1 VSSRTGRLDRRL
13 QAVAPHGQA
22 ATAAGAVVELRDSW
36 GQVQGHYDLETLAL
50 PKDMARMLAE
60 AFRQHHAASTP
71 EMCRGCWKAL
81 QSFARFVAED
91 GAVRS
96 LRDLDTAAVGR
107 YIAWLDRQVGPT
119 GEPRSRKGRANVLS
133 GLRQLVDWMK
143 RHHPGALAQRI
154 DFPYRVYPDLNA
166 QPRKR
171 LPEDQL
177 KTILRACYEDINA
190 AWARFEL
197 GREILRSAAVP
208 QGASVQLHGLVRAL
222 AGVDGGVMPARLTL
236 VAHGFNMAAIA
247 REGGLRSLAGYLH
260 LTGETAVPFFVA
272 LAIQLAANPHPLAR
286 MGRECLRAHPL
297 DEHRVIVEWDKAR
310 GGGKVRRAQRRS
322 FDRRRRHAAPNLI
335 DKLLAMTEPLVERAG
350 RDHRGFLFLVVSE
363 KTRHIAPI
371 SLSTLTHTLKAF
383 IARANARIAIWNQAA
398 PERARVPLPDFAA
411 VLLRGSVAT
420 EHYRASGGDILHVQ
434 QILNHGSAVTTEAY
448 VIGPST
454 EQLRRETVARLQK
467 LMVSWLTGPAGTAPP
482 SDRPMPAAGVRATA
496 PFGHDCLNPLDGSGP
511 GAQTGR
517 VCAHL
522 GGCLRCPGLVI
533 PLDEAHLAR
542 ILLAKEEFERARERL
557 DARRWELL
565 YASSY
570 RILVQDIL
578 PDFPEA
584 MHAPAAMLAKRLP
597 PLPMLE

>member
-1 VSSRTGRLDRRL
+1 VSSRKGRIDRRL
-13 QAVAPHGQA
+13 QAGAPNGKATIA
-22 ATAAGAVVELRDSW
+22 ASTVVELRDHW
-36 GQVQGHYDLETLAL
+36 GQVQRRYDLETLSL
-50 PKDMARMLAE
+50 PKDMALMLAE

-71 EMCRGCWKAL
+71 ETCRGCWTAL

-91 GAVRS
+91 GAVGS

-107 YIAWLDRQVGPT
+107 YIAWLDRQVGRT
-119 GEPRSRKGRANVLS
+119 GEPHSRRGRANVLS
-133 GLRQLVDWMK
+133 GLRQLVNWTK
-143 RHHPGALAQRI
+143 RHHPDALAPRI

-171 LPEDQL
+171 LPEEQL
-177 KTILRACYEDINA
+177 KAILRACYEDIDA

-197 GREILRSAAVP
+197 GQEILRSAAVP

-222 AGVDGGVMPARLTL
+222 ADVDGGMMPARLTL
-236 VAHGFNMAAIA
+236 VAHGFNMGAIA
-247 REGGLRSLAGYLH
+247 REGGLRSLASYLH

-272 LAIQLAANPHPLAR
+272 LAIQMAANPHPLAR
-286 MGRECLRAHPL
+286 LGRECLRAHPL

-310 GGGKVRRAQRRS
+310 AGGKLRRAQRRS

-335 DKLLAMTEPLVERAG
+335 DKLLAMTAPLVERAG
-350 RDHRGFLFLVVSE
+350 RENRDFLFLVVSE

-398 PERARVPLPDFAA
+398 PERARTPLPDFAA

-448 VIGPST
+448 VKGPST

-467 LMVSWLTGPAGTAPP
+467 LMVSWVTGPAGSVRP
-482 SDRPMPAAGVRATA
+482 SDHPAPAAGAGATA
-496 PFGHDCLNPLDGSGP
+496 PFGHDCLNPLDGASP
-511 GAQTGR
+511 GARAGQAC
-517 VCAHL
+517 VHL

-542 ILLAKEEFERARERL
+542 ILLANQEFERARERL

-565 YASSY
+565 YAPSY

-578 PDFPEA
+578 PDFPAA
-584 MHAPAAMLAKRLP
+584 MHAAAAALAKQMP
-597 PLPMLE
+597 ALPMLE

>member
-1 VSSRTGRLDRRL
+1 MSSRKARLDRRL
-13 QAVAPHGQA
+13 QVAAPPGQA
-22 ATAAGAVVELRDSW
+22 TTAAGAVVELRDRW
-36 GQVQGHYDLETLAL
+36 GQVKQRYDLETLAL
-50 PKDMARMLAE
+50 PKDMARMFAE
-60 AFRQHHAASTP
+60 AFRQHHAASSP
-71 EMCRGCWKAL
+71 ETSRGCWKTL

-91 GAVRS
+91 GGVRS

-119 GEPRSRKGRANVLS
+119 GEPRSRRGRANELS
-133 GLRQLVDWMK
+133 GLRQLVDWAK
-143 RHHPGALAQRI
+143 RHHPGALAPRI

-177 KTILRACYEDINA
+177 KTILRACYEDIDA

-197 GREILRSAAVP
+197 GQDLLRSAAVP
-208 QGASVQLHGLVRAL
+208 QGASAQLHGLVRAL
-222 AGVDGGVMPARLTL
+222 AGVDDGVMPARLTL
-236 VAHGFNMAAIA
+236 VARGFNMAAIA
-247 REGGLRSLAGYLH
+247 REGGLRALAGYLH

-286 MGRECLRAHPL
+286 VGRECLREHPL

-310 GGGKVRRAQRRS
+310 GSGKLRRAQRRS

-335 DKLLAMTEPLVERAG
+335 DKLLAMTAPLMERAG
-350 RDHRGFLFLVVSE
+350 RDNRGFLFLVVSE

-398 PERARVPLPDFAA
+398 PERARMPLPDFAA

-434 QILNHGSAVTTEAY
+434 QILNHGSAVTTETY
-448 VIGPST
+448 VKGPST

-467 LMVSWLTGPAGTAPP
+467 LMVSWLTRADGSAPP
-482 SDRPMPAAGVRATA
+482 ADRPALAVGIRATA
-496 PFGHDCLNPLDGSGP
+496 LFGHDCLNPLDGP
-511 GAQTGR
+511 GLDTQTGQ

-533 PLDEAHLAR
+533 PLDESHLAR
-542 ILLAKEEFERARERL
+542 ILLAKDEFERARERI

-565 YASSY
+565 YAPSY

-584 MHAPAAMLAKRLP
+584 MHAPAAALAKQMP